1 MVAWI
6 KIKSAVLF
14 KSLRDGHDEV
24 KKSFML
30 EIIQV
35 KGIVPLLM
43 KRKNDQRWS
52 PSDREELRRY
62 LRRLSRLS
70 PYFFFLVIP
79 GSFMFL
85 PFFVWWLRWRR
96 KGSAYE
102 RNQQVIQQIIIENE
116 IKENNGVEIKIVSV
130 EQNIPVVVISQPEEN
145 STISKSI

>member
-6 KIKSAVLF
+6 KIKSIIFF
-14 KSLRDGHDEV
+14 KSLRDGHEEV
-24 KKSFML
+24 KKSLML

-79 GSFMFL
+79 GSFLFL
-85 PFFVWWLRWRR
+85 PFFVWWLRRR
-96 KGSAYE
+96 RSQSAYE
-102 RNQQVIQQIIIENE
+102 RNHQVIQQIIVENE
-116 IKENNGVEIKIVSV
+116 IKENNGPQVSVVSV
-130 EQNIPVVVISQPEEN
+130 EQDPSVIVVTQLEEK
-145 STISKSI
+145 SSLSKIA